1 MIILRTGKP
10 GHGKTLNAI
19 REIDEKAFR
28 AGRVVYYHNVT
39 GLKPEK
45 LQASWFEFEDV
56 SKWYELPADAIIVVD
71 EAQGSAARPMF
82 GVRDPRKPIPE
93 HVSRLELIRK
103 NGHELHLITQDPRFL
118 DVHVR
123 RLADGHIHFVRVFK
137 SAQLLRFESPTVIE
151 EVEKK
156 TAFKDADKQ
165 PVKIDRR
172 FFDVYQS
179 ANASHHFKVKVPKK
193 FLLASLVI
201 VVAGVLVYRAV
212 GRYQEGAQQDQ
223 AAPAGEKSLVDR
235 VSDKVDSVLSPEA
248 TAAPKTKAQYLA
260 YREPRIPDIPSSAPM
275 YDDLTKPVSYPRM
288 YCLSTSDPFLVA
300 KRPPDTV
307 KDGVSCQCYSQQATR
322 VATSFDFCV
331 NAATY
336 GFFDASLPDR
346 QSLDAYKANPL
357 PSVSTATPEPSFGPD
372 APPKQVRVTQVPY
385 VKGEFLW

>member
-19 REIDEKAFR
+19 REIDEKAFK

-45 LQASWFEFEDV
+45 LQAAWFEFDDAT
-56 SKWYELPADAIIVVD
+56 KWYELPADAIIVVD
-71 EAQGSAARPMF
+71 EAQGSAAVPMF

-118 DVHVR
+118 DVHAR

-137 SAQLLRFESPTVIE
+137 SAQLLRFESQFVIE

-179 ANASHHFKVKVPKK
+179 ANAGHHFKVKLPKK

-201 VVAGVLVYRAV
+201 VVAAGLVFRAV
-212 GRYQEGAQQDQ
+212 ERYKEGALQDQ
-223 AAPAGEKSLVDR
+223 ASPAAAEKSLVDK
-235 VSDKVDSVLSPEA
+235 VSDKVDSVLAPEA

-260 YREPRIPDIPSSAPM
+260 SREPRIPDIPSSAPV
-275 YDDLTKPVSYPRM
+275 YDELTKPVSHPRM

-322 VATSFDFCV
+322 VATSFDFCF

-346 QSLDAYKANPL
+346 QSLENARANP
-357 PSVSTATPEPSFGPD
+357 PPTTGPAQVPPFGPD

>member
-19 REIDEKAFR
+19 REIDDKAFK

-45 LQASWFEFEDV
+45 LQAAWFEFDDAT
-56 SKWYELPADAIIVVD
+56 KWYELPADAIIVVD
-71 EAQGSAARPMF
+71 EAQGSAAVPMF
-82 GVRDPRKPIPE
+82 GVRDPRKALPE

-118 DVHVR
+118 DVHAR
-123 RLADGHIHFVRVFK
+123 RLADGHIHFMRVFK
-137 SAQLLRFESPTVIE
+137 SAQLLRFESQFVIE
-151 EVEKK
+151 DVEKK

-165 PVKIDRR
+165 PVKIDKR

-179 ANASHHFKVKVPKK
+179 ANAGHHFKVNLPKK
-193 FLLASLVI
+193 FILACLVL
-201 VVAGVLVYRAV
+201 VVAAVLVYRAYE
-212 GRYQEGAQQDQ
+212 RYKQGSTPVEAPP
-223 AAPAGEKSLVDR
+223 AASAEKSLVDK
-235 VSDKVDSVLSPEA
+235 VSDKVDAVLSPP
-248 TAAPKTKAQYLA
+248 TGSAPRTKAQYLA
-260 YREPRIPDIPSSAPM
+260 SLEPRIPDIPSTAPV
-275 YDDLTKPVSYPRM
+275 YDDLTKPVTHPRL

-307 KDGVSCQCYSQQATR
+307 KDGVSCQCYSQQSTR
-322 VATSFDFCV
+322 VATSFDFCI

-346 QSLDAYKANPL
+346 QSLETYRANPL
-357 PSVSTATPEPSFGPD
+357 PSMPTQGAPLGPD
-372 APPKQVRVTQVPY
+372 TPPKQVRVTQVPY